1 MATGY
6 EREPQVIELRA
17 LVQEQEYLDQDPQ
30 VSENVETPEADRNR
44 RRKMPESSAQ
54 DREFEPPNSP
64 RSRREIATTP
74 IAPPVTGSR
83 TRLQLQENPPV

>member
-1 MATGY
+1 MANGY

-30 VSENVETPEADRNR
+30 VSENIETPEADRNR
-44 RRKMPESSAQ
+44 RRKMPNSSAQ
-54 DREFEPPNSP
+54 DPDYEPPNSA
-64 RSRREIATTP
+64 RSRREKTTTP

-83 TRLQLQENPPV
+83 TRL